1 MNGKVWVVGEQRG
14 GNQRSLSLLITPW
27 TAVSADRS
35 YSSTLGKVEPEN
47 RRILVR
53 EAGAAKMGT
62 LVRMHL
68 CSFWFRCQLNRWSGQ
83 TMWGTQKD
91 VIQLKKFKLK
101 TNKQTKKVSKGKW
114 PEDGQDIDVDTFF
127 SLCMKR
133 THKQCVVRLPIVQ
146 LNGVGSALA
155 HHSISA
161 VQCFKYWLTWNAIQV
176 IGLLSL
182 SRRLFVYVPAF
193 KLLNSGYL
201 LK

>member
-35 YSSTLGKVEPEN
+35 YSSTLGKVELEN

-91 VIQLKKFKLK
+91 VILLKKLK
-101 TNKQTKKVSKGKW
+101 WKINKQTKMVSKEEVARGCTGYW
-114 PEDGQDIDVDTFF
+114 CGHLFF
-127 SLCMKR
+127 PVYEKEH
-133 THKQCVVRLPIVQ
+133 T
-146 LNGVGSALA
+146 NSALLGCLLFSSMELA
-155 HHSISA
+155 LLSHTTQL
-161 VQCFKYWLTWNAIQV
+161 VQCSVSNTDWHGMLYR
-176 IGLLSL
+176 S
-182 SRRLFVYVPAF
+182 
-193 KLLNSGYL
+193 
-201 LK
+201 